1 MKNEEQK
8 QQYETMLEQKVEGM
22 ANELQPLA
30 RLLIGLSETGY
41 LETEALEKCK
51 DYLQEAANDEESRLF
66 DPLVQVLEQVIGNEQ
81 TEVLRYI
88 IKHAAE
94 YPYAQGYYRRPY
106 RTTGAAAHLERIIQK
121 TVTLLLMD
129 REQFQLMDYLSNAD
143 YPQSR
148 NYHVRGGI
156 GDLIG
161 YELDRGN
168 QEVREA
174 LTQIIY
180 GDNQTAL
187 LSHEMIKGIFLSH
200 QEDMYQMIGELLK
213 AARLQEGLRQSIVER
228 MDEGTLAATLCILR
242 LIIDEGY
249 IRYSSVVRALGVW
262 TGMNLEAANQR
273 VAGQLI
279 EQAYRAL
286 TEPEVRKQWQDSSNA
301 NEIFIALWATAVYEE
316 RDLYESIERLM
327 KQGQRHQKIVAQYVL
342 INSQNRELRM
352 RLAREQLDVTDP
364 ELQYWVLT
372 NYCYSYYTIWG
383 RPGAAVD
390 EPTIRFDRMEALE
403 DKNARIQDFQKL
415 LAMFDNMAKEYSS
428 PSKALDFVHV
438 QYTSDLPVQKMLYLT
453 AYDMDT
459 DFIEQLI
466 SRKDRLSPDQRG
478 ALLSH
483 FMTDQANPVLR
494 AFILESLTDKSMKNR
509 EHALEQLKGTVLAD
523 DELGQLEDLLKLKT
537 GSLRQSTIGVL
548 LKQPEE
554 QVTTSLTR
562 LLQAGNELQR
572 LGGLEVLAEISKD
585 DERSEQMDRL
595 RSLTELIAEPTAK
608 EQTMLDSLGQK
619 SGASKTEGFG
629 LFDPKVT
636 ESWLLEKKD
645 VGTFTLQEDVFTL
658 PFEKAKKFLQG
669 LDELV
674 HKHRDVEYVSEY
686 YSGYKDTLLVGTNL
700 RELKNDYNVSEE
712 EEAVPYLER
721 YPLHEE
727 WRAYLEQNQLTA
739 HELMQLYFFTVLR
752 SFDHTLDH
760 FYGAFS
766 DEMDYAELRKNK
778 LLEGPRKAYIEKVY
792 PLQRMLE
799 IQEVFKELTYSNQTY
814 LLVRAFYLD
823 SEKKE
828 TFELAVLAINKL
840 IQDTEDWEG
849 TNKKGLFEVVARPW
863 LNMAR
868 LRFYDDQSF
877 KEYYHTAFAFDQLVD
892 HPHGSSSYQ
901 LDDRLRAFES
911 GIIGEAELYKALLG
925 SGDSRSYM
933 WSLTSGQY
941 GTLQERPK
949 LLAIRN
955 TAVDRIVSI
964 ELTRGDLPTEV
975 TPFVTRLQRIEG
987 MEYWVRLLAGLDRD
1001 AFVRGYIYG
1010 YNDNLT
1016 KKEAFSHLLKNCH
1029 PRAGEDAAMLGKL
1042 LKEQKGITE
1051 KRLLEAAMYAPQW
1064 IDIVAELLGWE
1075 GLRSA
1080 AWYFHAH
1087 INESFSAEKETVVA
1101 HYSPITPQ
1109 DFNDGAF
1116 DIRWFQ
1122 EAYQT
1127 LGEKRFKL
1135 LYECAKYISAGAN
1148 HRRSQLFA
1156 DATLGKLELEKMQS
1170 SVAEKRNKDHL
1181 LSYSL
1186 IPLSVEREQDL
1197 RERYDFIQQ
1206 FLLQS
1211 KKFGAQRRASESVAS
1226 LIALDNLARNA
1237 GYRDVTRLKWDMEA
1251 RKVDEMRA
1259 YFEPNNLD
1267 EETTVQLVVDAE
1279 GQAEIYVSRKGKEL
1293 KSVPAKHKKDEYI
1306 LALKEMKSELT
1317 EQYRRARNELER
1329 SMTSG
1334 NSFTGKE
1341 LAGLDGNPVI
1351 RPMLRSLV
1359 FKFGDHLGYYEGEI
1373 ESLRDPSGK
1382 LVGLTDVDEVQ
1393 IAHPVHFYK
1402 SGLWSTFQ
1410 RDLFD
1415 RQLRQPFKQVFREL
1429 YVPNADELAHVTHSR
1444 RYAGYQVQPKKTV
1457 ALLRGRQWTV
1467 SYEEG
1472 LQKVFYAENLIASL
1486 YAMADWFS
1494 PSDTEAPTLEVISF
1508 KDRTTYQSVGLD
1520 QVPPVLFSEVMR
1532 DVDLVVSV
1540 AHVGGVDPEASLTTI
1555 EMRHAI
1561 VQESL
1566 RLLKLKNVRLDGN
1579 YARVDGS
1586 LGEFAV
1592 HLGSGMV
1599 YKQATGALHIIPV
1612 HSQHRGRIFLPFLDE
1627 DPKTAEILSK
1637 IVMLAEDTKIKDPQ
1651 ILMQLQ
1657 S

>member
-1 MKNEEQK
+1 MNKEDQTK
-8 QQYETMLEQKVEGM
+8 QSREILQEKAEGM
-22 ANELQPLA
+22 AKELQPLA
-30 RLLIGLSETGY
+30 HLLIGMSETGHIDAEVMEQCKHT
-41 LETEALEKCK
+41 LIEMAAGEK
-51 DYLQEAANDEESRLF
+51 DRLF
-66 DPLVQVLEQVIGNEQ
+66 EPLVYLLEQLANKEQ
-81 TEVLRYI
+81 ADVLRYI
-88 IKHAAE
+88 IKHATE
-94 YPYAQGYYRRPY
+94 YPYAQGYYRRPF
-106 RTTGAAAHLERIIQK
+106 RTTEAALHMERIIQR
-121 TVTLLLMD
+121 TAALLLMD
-129 REQFQLMDYLSNAD
+129 RKQFKLVDYLSEAD
-143 YPQSR
+143 YAPGR
-148 NYHVRGGI
+148 EYYLKVAI

-168 QEVREA
+168 EQVRTA
-174 LTQIIY
+174 LTNIIY

-228 MDEGTLAATLCILR
+228 MDEGTLSANLHILK

-279 EQAYRAL
+279 EQVYRAL
-286 TEPEVRKQWQDSSNA
+286 TEDELRVQWQDSSNA
-301 NEIFIALWATAVYEE
+301 NEIFIALWASAVYEE

-342 INSQNRELRM
+342 VNNQNRELRM

-372 NYCYSYYTIWG
+372 NYCYNYYPIW
-383 RPGAAVD
+383 RMPGAAAD

-403 DKNARIQDFQKL
+403 DKNERIQDFQKL

-453 AYDMDT
+453 AYDMDEG
-459 DFIEQLI
+459 FIEQLI
-466 SRKDRLSPDQRG
+466 SRKERLSPDQRG

-483 FMTDQANPVLR
+483 FMTNKNNPVLR
-494 AFILESLTDKSMKNR
+494 AFILDCLTDKSMKNR
-509 EHALEQLKGTVLAD
+509 EHALEQLKETVLAD
-523 DELGQLEDLLKLKT
+523 NELSQMEELLKLKT

-548 LKQPEE
+548 LLQPEE
-554 QVTTSLTR
+554 SVAASLTR

-572 LGGLEVLAEISKD
+572 LGGLEVLVEIGKD
-585 DERSEQMDRL
+585 TERQEQLTRL
-595 RSLTELIAEPTAK
+595 QPLTASIKKPTAK
-608 EQTMLDSLGQK
+608 EQAILDSLGQK
-619 SGASKTEGFG
+619 SGTSKEEGFG
-629 LFDPKVT
+629 LFDPVAT
-636 ESWLLEKKD
+636 EPWLLEKKD
-645 VGTFTLQEDVFTL
+645 AGEFSLQKDVFTL
-658 PFEKAKKFLQG
+658 TPQRAKKFLQG

-674 HKHRDVEYVSEY
+674 HKHRDVEYVAEY
-686 YSGYKDTLLVGTNL
+686 YSGYKDTLLIGVNL
-700 RELKNDYNVSEE
+700 RETRNFYNGEDE
-712 EEAVPYLER
+712 EEAVSYLER

-727 WRAYLEQNQLTA
+727 WRAYLEQNQPTS
-739 HELMQLYFFTVLR
+739 HELMQLYFYTVLK
-752 SFDHTLDH
+752 SFDYTLDH
-760 FYGAFS
+760 FYSAFS
-766 DEMDYAELRKNK
+766 DEMDYSELRKHK
-778 LLEGPRKAYIEKVY
+778 LLEGTRKAYIETVY
-792 PLQRMLE
+792 PLSVLVE
-799 IQEVFKELTYSNQTY
+799 IQNLFKELTYTDQVCQ
-814 LLVRAFYLD
+814 LVRAFYLD
-823 SEKKE
+823 SDKKE
-828 TFELAVLAINKL
+828 TFAIANMAAIKL
-840 IQDTEDWEG
+840 IQETEAWDAKQRRG
-849 TNKKGLFEVVARPW
+849 VFELVTRPW
-863 LNMAR
+863 LGMTRNR
-868 LRFYDDQSF
+868 VHDDESF
-877 KEYYHTAFAFDQLVD
+877 QAYYHTAFAFDQMID
-892 HPHGSSSYQ
+892 TTRQSSSIS
-901 LDDRLRAFES
+901 LEERLRAFEN
-911 GIIGEAELYKALLG
+911 GIIGDNELYKALLG
-925 SGDSRSYM
+925 SFDSRSYL
-933 WSLTSGQY
+933 WSLTSGHI
-941 GTLQERPK
+941 GKLQESPK
-949 LLAIRN
+949 VIAIRN
-955 TAVDRIVSI
+955 TVVDRIVSI

-975 TPFVTRLQRIEG
+975 TTFVTRVLRIEG
-987 MEYWVRLLAGLDRD
+987 MEYWVRILAGLDRD
-1001 AFVRGYIYG
+1001 AFVRGYISSY
-1010 YNDNLT
+1010 DENLT

-1042 LKEQKGITE
+1042 LKEHKGITE

-1064 IDIVAELLGWE
+1064 IEIVAEHLGWE

-1101 HYSPITPQ
+1101 HYSPITPN

-1116 DIRWFQ
+1116 DIGWFQ

-1156 DATLGKLELEKMQS
+1156 DATLGKLELEEMRTS
-1170 SVAEKRNKDHL
+1170 AAEKRNKDHL

-1186 IPLSVEREQDL
+1186 IPLSKEREQDL
-1197 RERYDFIQQ
+1197 RTRYDFIQQ

-1211 KKFGAQRRASESVAS
+1211 KKFGAQRRASEGIAS
-1226 LIALDNLARNA
+1226 HIALDNLARNA

-1251 RKVDEMRA
+1251 RKVDEMKA
-1259 YFEPNNLD
+1259 YFEPHFLD
-1267 EETTVQLVVDAE
+1267 EETTVQLVVDDE
-1279 GQAEIYVSRKGKEL
+1279 GQAEIKISRKGKEL

-1306 LALKEMKSELT
+1306 LSLKEMKSELT
-1317 EQYRRARNELER
+1317 EQYRRARQELER
-1329 SMTSG
+1329 SMTTG

-1382 LVGLTDVDEVQ
+1382 LVGLTDEDEVQ
-1393 IAHPVHFYK
+1393 IAHPVHLYK
-1402 SGLWSTFQ
+1402 SGQWSTFQ

-1415 RQLRQPFKQVFREL
+1415 RELRQPFKQVFREL
-1429 YVPNADELAHVTHSR
+1429 YVPNADELAHATHSR

-1508 KDRTTYQSVGLD
+1508 KDRTTYENVGLD
-1520 QVPPVLFSEVMR
+1520 QVPPILFSEVMR

>member
-1 MKNEEQK
+1 MNKEDQN
-8 QQYETMLEQKVEGM
+8 QQDQEFLEGKVEGL
-22 ANELQPLA
+22 AKKLQPLA
-30 RLLIGLSETGY
+30 RLFIGMSETGY
-41 LETEALEKCK
+41 IDSEVMEECKKNLLEV
-51 DYLQEAANDEESRLF
+51 AAGEQDRLF
-66 DPLVQVLEQVIGNEQ
+66 EPLACVLEQLADSEQ
-81 TEVLRYI
+81 ADVLRHI
-88 IKHAAE
+88 IRHAAE
-94 YPYAQGYYRRPY
+94 YPYTQGYYRRPF
-106 RTTGAAAHLERIIQK
+106 RTTEAALHLEKMIQK
-121 TVTLLLMD
+121 TATLLFMH
-129 REQFQLMDYLSNAD
+129 RKQFKLMDYLSKAD
-143 YPQSR
+143 YPLGKE
-148 NYHVRGGI
+148 YYLKVAI

-168 QEVREA
+168 EQVRNA
-174 LTQIIY
+174 LSDIIY

-228 MDEGTLAATLCILR
+228 MDEGTLSANLHILK

-286 TEPEVRKQWQDSSNA
+286 TEDELRVQWLDSNNA
-301 NEIFIALWATAVYEE
+301 NEIYIALWASAVYEE
-316 RDLYESIERLM
+316 RDLFESIERLM
-327 KQGQRHQKIVAQYVL
+327 SQGQRHQKIVAQYVL
-342 INSQNRELRM
+342 ANSQNRELRM
-352 RLAREQLDVTDP
+352 RLAREQLGATDP

-372 NYCYSYYTIWG
+372 NYCYHYYPIWR
-383 RPGAAVD
+383 RPGTEAD
-390 EPTIRFDRMEALE
+390 EPTIRFDRIEALE
-403 DKNARIQDFQKL
+403 DKKARIQDFQLL

-428 PSKALDFVHV
+428 PSKALDFVHI
-438 QYTSDLPVQKMLYLT
+438 QYTSDLPVEKMLYLT
-453 AYDMDT
+453 AYDMDS
-459 DFIEQLI
+459 DFLEQLI
-466 SRKDRLSPDQRG
+466 SRKEKLSPDQRG

-483 FMTDQANPVLR
+483 FMKDKQNQTLR
-494 AFILESLTDKSMKNR
+494 AFMLESLSDKSMKNR
-509 EHALEQLKGTVLAD
+509 EHALEQLKETVLAD
-523 DELGQLEDLLKLKT
+523 DELCQMEELLKLKT

-548 LKQPEE
+548 LLQPEE
-554 QVTTSLTR
+554 RVEASLTR

-572 LGGLEVLAEISKD
+572 LGGLEVLVEIGKD
-585 DERSEQMDRL
+585 GERREQLTRL
-595 RSLTELIAEPTAK
+595 QPLAALIKEPTAK
-608 EQTMLDSLGQK
+608 EQAMLDSLGQK
-619 SGASKTEGFG
+619 SGVSKAEGFG
-629 LFDPKVT
+629 LFDPAFT
-636 ESWLLEKKD
+636 EPWLLEKKD
-645 VGTFTLQEDVFTL
+645 IGEFSLQKEVFTL
-658 PFEKAKKFLQG
+658 TAEKAKKFLQG

-674 HKHRDVEYVSEY
+674 HRHRDVEYVSEY
-686 YSGYKDTLLVGTNL
+686 YSGYKDTLLIGTNL
-700 RELKNDYNVSEE
+700 RETQNFYNGQAEE
-712 EEAVPYLER
+712 EESSYLER

-727 WRAYLEQNQLTA
+727 WRAYLEQSQPTS
-739 HELMQLYFFTVLR
+739 HELMQLYFYTVLK

-760 FYGAFS
+760 FYSAFS
-766 DEMDYAELRKNK
+766 DEMDYSELRKHK
-778 LLEGPRKAYIEKVY
+778 LLEGTRKDYIEKVY
-792 PLQRMLE
+792 PLPLLLE
-799 IQEVFKELTYSNQTY
+799 IQEVFKELTYSDQVSQ
-814 LLVRAFYLD
+814 LVRAFYLD
-823 SEKKE
+823 SDKKE
-828 TFELAVLAINKL
+828 TFACTNLTTIKL
-840 IQDTEDWEG
+840 IQESEEWDA
-849 TNKKGLFEVVARPW
+849 KQRKGVFELVTQPW
-863 LNMAR
+863 LSMAR
-868 LRFYDDQSF
+868 TRVHDDESF
-877 KEYYHTAFAFDQLVD
+877 QAFYHTAFAFDQMVD
-892 HPHGSSSYQ
+892 TTRESSSIS
-901 LDDRLRAFES
+901 LEERLRAFEK
-911 GIIGEAELYKALLG
+911 GIIGEVELYKALLG
-925 SGDSRSYM
+925 SFDSRSYM
-933 WSLTSGQY
+933 WSLTSGRT
-941 GTLQERPK
+941 GELQESPK
-949 LLAIRN
+949 VIAIRN
-955 TAVDRIVSI
+955 TVVDRIVSI

-1001 AFVRGYIYG
+1001 AFVRGYIYS

-1029 PRAGEDAAMLGKL
+1029 PRAREDAAMLSKL
-1042 LKEQKGITE
+1042 LKEHKGITE

-1064 IDIVAELLGWE
+1064 IEIVAEHLGWE

-1101 HYSPITPQ
+1101 HYSPITPN

-1156 DATLGKLELEKMQS
+1156 DATLGKLELEQMRAS
-1170 SVAEKRNKDHL
+1170 AAEKRNKDHL

-1186 IPLSVEREQDL
+1186 IPLSEKREQDL
-1197 RERYDFIQQ
+1197 RTRYDFIQQ

-1211 KKFGAQRRASESVAS
+1211 KKFGAQRRASEGIAS
-1226 LIALDNLARNA
+1226 HIALDNLARNA

-1251 RKVDEMRA
+1251 RKVDEMKVH
-1259 YFEPNNLD
+1259 FEPHFLD
-1267 EETTVQLVVDAE
+1267 EETTVQLVVDDE
-1279 GQAEIYVSRKGKEL
+1279 GQAEIKISRKGKEL
-1293 KSVPAKHKKDEYI
+1293 KSVPAKHKKDEYV

-1317 EQYRRARNELER
+1317 EQYRRARQELER
-1329 SMTSG
+1329 SMASG
-1334 NSFTGKE
+1334 NTFTRKE

-1382 LVGLTDVDEVQ
+1382 IVGLTDEDEVQ
-1393 IAHPVHFYK
+1393 IAHPVHLYK
-1402 SGLWSTFQ
+1402 SRLWSTFQ

-1415 RQLRQPFKQVFREL
+1415 RELRQPFKQVFREL
-1429 YVPNADELAHVTHSR
+1429 YIPNADELAHATHSR

-1561 VQESL
+1561 VQESI